1 MDYVTDTHSLVWYFT
16 DDARLSIKALKA
28 FEQTTEE
35 GIMIVPAI
43 VLAEIMFIAKKG
55 RITLTFEETLEKIEE
70 YENFQI
76 APLDTDILKRAE
88 KIEVVLEMHDKL
100 IVATSVHYNATLIT
114 KDEKIAKSN
123 ACLVIW

>member
-16 DDARLSIKALKA
+16 DDARLSRKALKA

-35 GIMIVPAI
+35 GIMIVPSI

-76 APLDTDILKRAE
+76 VPLDTDILKRAE
-88 KIEVVLEMHDKL
+88 KIEVELEMHDKL

>member
-16 DDARLSIKALKA
+16 DDVRLGRKALKA

-35 GIMIVPAI
+35 GIMIVPSI

-76 APLDTDILKRAE
+76 APLDTDILKRAA
-88 KIEVVLEMHDKL
+88 KIEIELEMHDKL

-114 KDEKIAKSN
+114 KDETIAKSS

>member
-1 MDYVTDTHSLVWYFT
+1 MNHCFLRQKNLCFLMSTN
-16 DDARLSIKALKA
+16 
-28 FEQTTEE
+28 
-35 GIMIVPAI
+35 
-43 VLAEIMFIAKKG
+43 
-55 RITLTFEETLEKIEE
+55 FEETLEKIEE

-123 ACLVIW
+123 ACLVIWQDVPYQSRPLKSINISYFNDLFAYL

>member
-1 MDYVTDTHSLVWYFT
+1 MEYVTDTHSLVWYFT
-16 DDARLSIKALKA
+16 DDARLSRKALKA

-35 GIMIVPAI
+35 GIMIVPSI

-76 APLDTDILKRAE
+76 APLDTDILKRTD
-88 KIEVVLEMHDKL
+88 KIEVELEMHDKL
-100 IVATSVHYNATLIT
+100 IVDTSVHYNATLIT